1 MNPIDRQILQIA
13 LPSIVSNITV
23 PLLGLI
29 DVAIVGHLGSP
40 AYIGAIA
47 VGGMLFNIIYWI
59 FGFLRMGTSG
69 MTSQA
74 YGKRDLPEIVRLLIR
89 SVGIGLA
96 VALCLILLQVP
107 IRQAAFQII
116 RPTEEVREMA
126 TLYFHI
132 CIWGAPAML
141 GLYGLSG
148 WYIGMQNSRIP
159 MYIAITQN
167 IVNIMASL
175 SLVCFFG
182 MKVEGVALGTLIAQY
197 AGFLM
202 GLVLWMNRYGK
213 LKKYIVWK
221 GVLQKEAMI
230 RFFQVN
236 RDIFLRTLCLVA
248 VTLFFTSAGA
258 SQGEII
264 LAVNTLLMQ
273 LFTLFSYVMDGF
285 AYAGEA
291 LSGRYIG
298 ARNRK
303 AFTDTVRHL
312 FIWGAGL
319 TVLFTLVYA
328 SGGNAF
334 LALLTDD
341 RNVITAAD
349 TYFYYLG
356 RHLYRRNGNAR
367 HASLHGSL
375 SRQLLCGVLRIPHGF
390 RQPCP
395 VACFSCLPVHA
406 GSYAD
411 IAQPEGYG
419 KKLSLKAF
427 HDEVAINPI
436 NIYSQTNESKN
447 KPYLLSLP
455 EKERNARYYTQ
466 SRKYTAHQEHGL
478 QPLHHGGEKPA

>member
-1 MNPIDRQILQIA
+1 MKHIDRQILQIA

-74 YGKRDLPEIVRLLIR
+74 YGKRDLPEIVRLLMR

-107 IRQAAFQII
+107 IRQAAFLII
-116 RPTEEVREMA
+116 HPTAEVREMA

-148 WYIGMQNSRIP
+148 WFIGMQNSRIP

-167 IVNIMASL
+167 IVNIIASL
-175 SLVCFFG
+175 SFVCFFK
-182 MKVEGVALGTLIAQY
+182 MKVEGVAFGTLIAQY
-197 AGFLM
+197 AGFIM
-202 GLVLWMNRYGK
+202 GLVLWMSRYRK
-213 LKKYIVWK
+213 LKKYILWK
-221 GVLQKEAMI
+221 GVLQKEAMM

-236 RDIFLRTLCLVA
+236 RDIFLRTLCLVT

-291 LSGRYIG
+291 LAGRYIG
-298 ARNRK
+298 ARNQTALRNTVNHLFYWGIGLSA
-303 AFTDTVRHL
+303 AFTL
-312 FIWGAGL
+312 L
-319 TVLFTLVYA
+319 YA
-328 SGGNAF
+328 TGGKGF
-334 LALLTDD
+334 LGLLTNDIS
-341 RNVITAAD
+341 VINASD
-349 TYFYYLG
+349 TYFYWALAIPLAGFSAFLWDGVFIGATATRQMLYSMLVASVSFFIIYYAFHNLLG
-356 RHLYRRNGNAR
+356 N
-367 HASLHGSL
+367 HALWL
-375 SRQLLCGVLRIPHGF
+375 AFIT
-390 RQPCP
+390 
-395 VACFSCLPVHA
+395 
-406 GSYAD
+406 Y
-411 IAQPEGYG
+411 
-419 KKLSLKAF
+419 LSLRGIVQTFIGREIVKKA
-427 HDEVAINPI
+427 I
-436 NIYSQTNESKN
+436 
-447 KPYLLSLP
+447 
-455 EKERNARYYTQ
+455 
-466 SRKYTAHQEHGL
+466 
-478 QPLHHGGEKPA
+478 